1 METYEPLKSPE
12 IQRDDATGR
21 FERKGMLG
29 KAAKFRSE
37 AEMVCRPKRRP
48 GGKPFQPGVSGNPA
62 GKPRG
67 TPNKLTKDLK
77 AAILAAAEAAGGEG
91 GSVAYLTRLAIEN
104 SSAYASLLGKCL
116 PHTLS
121 ADESGGGVGMHI
133 HFTREIVWPDGRREV
148 ENTPKPLPAPDA
160 PHAPT
165 DRTDDTNEGAV

>member
-1 METYEPLKSPE
+1 MKTYEPLKSPE

-148 ENTPKPLPAPDA
+148 ENTPKSLPAPDA

>member
-1 METYEPLKSPE
+1 
-12 IQRDDATGR
+12 
-21 FERKGMLG
+21 LG

>member
-1 METYEPLKSPE
+1 MPPE
-12 IQRDDATGR
+12 KTTRWQTISAWRVRQPCR
-21 FERKGMLG
+21 
-29 KAAKFRSE
+29 E
-37 AEMVCRPKRRP
+37 AQ
-48 GGKPFQPGVSGNPA
+48 GHA
-62 GKPRG
+62 
-67 TPNKLTKDLK
+67 NKLTKDLK

-148 ENTPKPLPAPDA
+148 ENTPKSLPAPDA